1 MRKNYLIKNAKQILT
16 MQGRQTGDI
25 GILDNASLYMEDG
38 IIVCMGSN
46 QQVQEYLGCQP
57 PDQYITFDATG
68 KTVLPGFVD
77 CHTHVVFGG
86 SRVLEYVAS
95 ITGNRD
101 KLNQLGLKTGIYAT
115 IDMTNNMT
123 VDELMQ
129 QSAVRVKRMIESGST
144 TIESKSGYT
153 LNTEGELQML
163 RANRKLER
171 LFPVDMPSTFL
182 GAHGWPRDKN
192 KRDYINQLVEEMM
205 PRVQDEGLA
214 EFCDIWCDEGYYTA
228 EESEEI
234 LIAGVDYGLRP
245 RIHTDAYSY
254 IGGSDLAAQMGMSSA
269 DHLNYT
275 PISTLKKLSEKNVV
289 GVILPA
295 IEFAVAHPVPAKVR
309 PMLEEG
315 MTIALATNCC
325 PGAWVDSM
333 QFVLILACRQYGMTP
348 EEALYGATAAGAKA
362 LQMDD
367 RGILAPGKKADLQ
380 IWDVDTYEDIFYKYT
395 LNPVACIFKN
405 GELFVE
411 NGKLLGER
419 K

>member
-1 MRKNYLIKNAKQILT
+1 MRNNYLIKNAKQILT

-38 IIVCMGSN
+38 IIVCIGSN
-46 QQVQEYLGCQP
+46 QQVQEYLGCQS
-57 PDQYITFDATG
+57 PDEYITFDATG

-86 SRVLEYVAS
+86 SRVLEYVAA
-95 ITGNRD
+95 ITGNRN
-101 KLNQLGLKTGIYAT
+101 KINQLGLKTGIYAT
-115 IDMTNNMT
+115 IDMTNAMT

-129 QSAVRVKRMIESGST
+129 QSAIRVQRMIETGST

-163 RANRKLER
+163 RVNKKLER
-171 LFPVDMPSTFL
+171 LLPVDMPSTFL

-192 KRDYINQLVEEMM
+192 KRDYINQLIEEMM
-205 PRVQDEGLA
+205 PQVQEQGLA
-214 EFCDIWCDEGYYTA
+214 EFCDVWCDDGYYTA

-234 LIAGVDYGLRP
+234 LIAGLDYGMRP

-275 PISTLKKLSEKNVV
+275 PVSTLKKLSQKNVV

-362 LQMDD
+362 LLMED

-380 IWDVDTYEDIFYKYT
+380 IWDVDTYEDAFYKYT
-395 LNPVACIFKN
+395 LNPVSHIFKN
-405 GELFVE
+405 GELVIE
-411 NGKLLGER
+411 HGKLLEEV
-419 K
+419 

>member
-16 MQGRQTGDI
+16 MQGKQTGDI

-57 PDQYITFDATG
+57 PDEYIIFDATG
-68 KTVLPGFVD
+68 KTVLPGFID

-86 SRVLEYVAS
+86 SRVLEYTAS
-95 ITGNRD
+95 ITGNREKLD
-101 KLNQLGLKTGIYAT
+101 KLGLKTGIYAT
-115 IDMTNNMT
+115 IDMTNAMT

-129 QSAVRVKRMIESGST
+129 QSAVRVRRMIETGST

-163 RANRKLER
+163 RVNRKLER
-171 LFPVDMPSTFL
+171 LLPVDMPSTFL

-192 KRDYINQLVEEMM
+192 KRDYMNQLIEEMM
-205 PRVQDEGLA
+205 PQVQEHGLA
-214 EFCDIWCDEGYYTA
+214 EFCDVWCDEGYYTA

-234 LIAGVDYGLRP
+234 LIAGLDYGMRP

-275 PISTLKKLSEKNVV
+275 PVSTLKKLSQRNVV

-309 PMLEEG
+309 PMLAEG
-315 MTIALATNCC
+315 MMIALATNCC

-348 EEALYGATAAGAKA
+348 EEALYGATAAGARA

-380 IWDVDTYEDIFYKYT
+380 IWDVDTYEDAFYKYT
-395 LNPVACIFKN
+395 LNPVSHIFKN
-405 GELFVE
+405 GELVVE
-411 NGKLLGER
+411 NGKLLETG

>member
-1 MRKNYLIKNAKQILT
+1 MRNNYLIKNAKQILT
-16 MQGRQTGDI
+16 MQGKQTGDI

-38 IIVCMGSN
+38 IIVCIGSN
-46 QQVQEYLGCQP
+46 QQVQEYLGCQS
-57 PDQYITFDATG
+57 PDEYITFDATG

-95 ITGNRD
+95 ITGNRN
-101 KLNQLGLKTGIYAT
+101 KINQLGLKTGIYAT
-115 IDMTNNMT
+115 IDMTNAMT

-129 QSAVRVKRMIESGST
+129 QSAIRVQRMIETGST

-163 RANRKLER
+163 RVNKKLER
-171 LFPVDMPSTFL
+171 LLPVDMPSTFL

-192 KRDYINQLVEEMM
+192 KRDYMNQLIEEMM
-205 PRVQDEGLA
+205 PQVQEQGLA
-214 EFCDIWCDEGYYTA
+214 EFCDVWCDDGYYTA

-234 LIAGVDYGLRP
+234 LIAGLDYGMRP

-275 PISTLKKLSEKNVV
+275 PVSTLKKLSQKNVV

-362 LQMDD
+362 LLMED

-380 IWDVDTYEDIFYKYT
+380 IWDVDTYEDAFYKYT
-395 LNPVACIFKN
+395 LNPVSHIFKN
-405 GELFVE
+405 GELVVE
-411 NGKLLGER
+411 HGKLLEEV
-419 K
+419 

>member
-153 LNTEGELQML
+153 LNNEGEVQML

-405 GELFVE
+405 GELVVE

>member
-38 IIVCMGSN
+38 FIVCIGTN
-46 QQVQEYLGCQP
+46 QQVQAYLGCQS
-57 PDQYITFDATG
+57 PDEYITFDATG

-77 CHTHVVFGG
+77 SHTHVVFGG

-101 KLNQLGLKTGIYAT
+101 KINQLGLKTGIYAT
-115 IDMTNNMT
+115 IDMTNAMT

-129 QSAVRVKRMIESGST
+129 QSAVRVRRMIETGST

-163 RANRKLER
+163 RTNKKLER
-171 LFPVDMPSTFL
+171 LLPVDMPSTFL

-192 KRDYINQLVEEMM
+192 KRDYINQLIEEMM
-205 PRVQDEGLA
+205 PQVQEQGLA
-214 EFCDIWCDEGYYTA
+214 EFCDVWCDDGYYTA

-234 LIAGVDYGLRP
+234 LIAGLDYGMRP

-275 PISTLKKLSEKNVV
+275 PVSTLKKLSQNNVV

-362 LQMDD
+362 LLMED
-367 RGILAPGKKADLQ
+367 RGILAPGKKADIQ
-380 IWDVDTYEDIFYKYT
+380 IWDVDTYEDVFYKYT
-395 LNPVACIFKN
+395 LNPVSHIFKN
-405 GELFVE
+405 GELVVE
-411 NGKLLGER
+411 NGKLVER
-419 K
+419 I

>member
-38 IIVCMGSN
+38 FIVCIGTN
-46 QQVQEYLGCQP
+46 QQVQAYLGCQSL
-57 PDQYITFDATG
+57 DEYITFDATG

-77 CHTHVVFGG
+77 SHTHVVFGG

-101 KLNQLGLKTGIYAT
+101 KINQLGLKTGIYAT
-115 IDMTNNMT
+115 IDMTNAMT

-129 QSAVRVKRMIESGST
+129 QSAVRVRRMIETGST

-163 RANRKLER
+163 RTNKKLER
-171 LFPVDMPSTFL
+171 LLPVDMPSTFL

-192 KRDYINQLVEEMM
+192 KRDYMNQLIEEMM
-205 PRVQDEGLA
+205 PQVQEQGLA
-214 EFCDIWCDEGYYTA
+214 EFCDVWCDDGYYTA

-234 LIAGVDYGLRP
+234 LIAGLDYGMRP

-275 PISTLKKLSEKNVV
+275 PVSTLKKLSQNNVI

-362 LQMDD
+362 LLMED
-367 RGILAPGKKADLQ
+367 RGILAPGKKADIQ
-380 IWDVDTYEDIFYKYT
+380 IWDVDTYEDVFYKYT
-395 LNPVACIFKN
+395 LNPVSHIFKN
-405 GELFVE
+405 GELVVE
-411 NGKLLGER
+411 NRKLVER
-419 K
+419 I